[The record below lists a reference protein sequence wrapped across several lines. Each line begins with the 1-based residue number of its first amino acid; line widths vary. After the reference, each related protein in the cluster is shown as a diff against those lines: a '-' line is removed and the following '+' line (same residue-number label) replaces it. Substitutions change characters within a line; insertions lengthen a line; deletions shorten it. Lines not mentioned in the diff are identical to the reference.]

1 MIKMSQTVFLP
12 FPQSFRWK
20 ELRVKVIFSW
30 TDVMTS
36 NSQRLLPCPWKMA
49 FHRRAQGFN
58 THTEQN
64 TAVQPVQ
71 PWLPQL
77 ERNYLTIVSLADF
90 RDGTGQ
96 ADVHFKEMFGR
107 IFVWHV
113 TRQKYLL
120 RPKNYIDKMGG
131 GNVICGCVWT
141 CFRIIRCQLDWIR
154 LTCDSGKS
162 DSRLDVK
169 ANTFFT

>member
-36 NSQRLLPCPWKMA
+36 NSQRLLPCPWKMV
-49 FHRRAQGFN
+49 FHHRAQGFN

-77 ERNYLTIVSLADF
+77 ERNYLTIVSLADSETAQGEQTSSSWKCLEGF
-90 RDGTGQ
+90 LFGMLRDKNIYSDQRTTL
-96 ADVHFKEMFGR
+96 
-107 IFVWHV
+107 
-113 TRQKYLL
+113 TRW
-120 RPKNYIDKMGG
+120 GG
-131 GNVICGCVWT
+131 GQCNLWLCVN
-141 CFRIIRCQLDWIR
+141 QDHSVPIR
-154 LTCDSGKS
+154 LTVIICDSGKS

-169 ANTFFT
+169 AKTFFT

>member
-12 FPQSFRWK
+12 FQQSFRWK

-58 THTEQN
+58 AHTEQN

-77 ERNYLTIVSLADF
+77 ERNYLTIVSLADSEMAQGKQTSISRKCLEGF
-90 RDGTGQ
+90 LFGMLRDKNIYSEQRTTL
-96 ADVHFKEMFGR
+96 
-107 IFVWHV
+107 
-113 TRQKYLL
+113 TRW
-120 RPKNYIDKMGG
+120 GG

-141 CFRIIRCQLDWIR
+141 CFRIIRCQLDWLATVGNLI
-154 LTCDSGKS
+154 
-162 DSRLDVK
+162 LD
-169 ANTFFT
+169 